1 MKLSEI
7 TAILEKLNPRFLQ
20 GLTPPE
26 LKEVLAL
33 ARVRQYPANAI
44 VSHEGHPA
52 DNLFLLLSGRAR
64 FFTLTPNGDK
74 TLLFWAAPGDCLGVS
89 AVLSR
94 PYDYLLSAEI
104 VKAADLLCWDGPT
117 MAGLCQRYPRLME
130 NSLLI
135 AYDYMVLYRSLHL
148 ALTCKNARQRLA
160 TVLVNLA
167 SGIGQK
173 VSEGVQL
180 DINNEE
186 LASEAHVTHFT
197 ASRLM
202 SQWQRD
208 GVLVKKRGKVVLPS
222 PERLLTRRS

>member
-1 MKLSEI
+1 MKQSEI
-7 TAILEKLNPRFLQ
+7 SATLEELKPRFLQ
-20 GLTPPE
+20 GLTPPA
-26 LKEVLAL
+26 LKEVLAS
-33 ARVRQYPANAI
+33 ARVRQYPASTV

-52 DNLFLLLSGRAR
+52 DHLFLLLSGRAR
-64 FFTLTPNGDK
+64 FFTLTPSGDK
-74 TLLFWAAPGDCLGVS
+74 TLLFWAAPGECLGGA

-94 PYDYLLSAEI
+94 RYDYLLSTEI
-104 VKAADLLCWDGPT
+104 VKAAHVLCWSR
-117 MAGLCQRYPRLME
+117 ASIAEFCQRYPRLME
-130 NSLLI
+130 NALLI
-135 AYDYMVLYRSLHL
+135 AYDYFVLYRSLHL

-208 GVLVKKRGKVVLPS
+208 GMLVKKRGRVLLPS
-222 PERLLTRRS
+222 PERLLSRRT